1 MIIGSQPY
9 SRTLTTFPPFA
20 RGAVFV
26 SIYFSFPSCLLH
38 FWLKM
43 LNN

>member
-20 RGAVFV
+20 RGAVLFL
-26 SIYFSFPSCLLH
+26 IFS
-38 FWLKM
+38 
-43 LNN
+43 